1 MDRPT
6 GKTMDCFVEFFSQGD
21 AQAALKKCHVRGCQ
35 LRLGERV
42 VSVHMS
48 SQDELLKEL
57 FPRAKNCTWE
67 HGRPRITESTE
78 PYNTGFKTFVTNEEL
93 LQLVTWADK
102 PHRFPWFCVERYTI
116 KTRNEMFRTTLNL
129 VNLLMNQ
136 LNRANEV
143 YTPNISET
151 LLVDLLYA
159 GLNVPAFSEQQRW
172 ALRQAGSPVGA
183 KVRMSPLAEVWPFEV
198 LGRKAGIDEDVVQ
211 KYAQILQSHPANT
224 SRETPFGVW
233 TAFSNEALGLETLG
247 QIGAHEMEMLHSMLR
262 DVLPESL

>member
-21 AQAALKKCHVRGCQ
+21 AQAALNKCLMRGSQ

-42 VSVHMS
+42 VDVHMS
-48 SQDELLKEL
+48 SQDELMKEL

-67 HGRPRITESTE
+67 HGWPRITESTE
-78 PYNTGFKTFVTNEEL
+78 PYNTGFKSFVTNEEL
-93 LQLVTWADK
+93 LQMVTWADK
-102 PHRFPWFCVERYTI
+102 PHR
-116 KTRNEMFRTTLNL
+116 TRDEIFRSTLSL
-129 VNLLMNQ
+129 VNILMNQ

-143 YTPNISET
+143 YTPHISET
-151 LLVDLLYA
+151 LLADLLYA
-159 GLNVPAFSEQQRW
+159 GLNVSAFSEQQRW
-172 ALRQAGSPVGA
+172 ALCKAGSPVGV

-233 TAFSNEALGLETLG
+233 TAFSNEALGLDTLG
-247 QIGAHEMEMLHSMLR
+247 QIGAHEMEMVLSMLR